1 MKLKSLAP
9 LILVVLLSAAVV
21 FFQFNGVPKNLSFD
35 EVEFGRLALS
45 LDGKPYQPY
54 STLATGHTTLYF
66 YIIGLSFKLFGIN
79 NFGLRFPAALF
90 GILSVLFF
98 YLIIKRVF
106 NKQGLLFYLLS
117 TVIFLSARWF
127 FNFARFSFEATF
139 LLTLELASIYFLF
152 LPSKWVLLLSGLF
165 AGLAFNSYTPGR
177 IFFLLPLSFLIFQKW
192 NKSTVKRLLLFLVPF
207 IILASPLSLYLMRHQ
222 DARVDR
228 LLFWK
233 NQEMTLADKINGT
246 WQNVYSISAMFNF
259 KGDLNGRHNYPG
271 KPALNPILGIL
282 FIAGLL
288 VAIKNWRNVYNR
300 FFLFYFLLSLFPS
313 IMIYPWENPNMLR
326 TFTAIP
332 AVVYFVGQ
340 AITAA
345 KRNAW
350 QIAIVVLIVISSVYE
365 IRTYFKYQAPVFN
378 KAFEINK
385 PLNKIIK

>member
-288 VAIKNWRNVYNR
+288 VAIKNWKNVYNR

>member
-66 YIIGLSFKLFGIN
+66 YIIGLSFKFFGIN

>member
-139 LLTLELASIYFLF
+139 LLILELASIYFLF

-288 VAIKNWRNVYNR
+288 VAIKNWKNVYNR